1 MQCGCHIKI
10 SPEPG
15 LAIRQRE
22 HLDSKRRGKALDGCS
37 QSRPRGRSEDGF
49 GFGNSELLFE
59 GSVENVNLEEDI
71 CKCGY

>member
-1 MQCGCHIKI
+1 MWTIKV

-37 QSRPRGRSEDGF
+37 QADPESERSGDGYGF
-49 GFGNSELLFE
+49 GHSELASE
-59 GSVENVNLEEDI
+59 GIKENVDLEERI
-71 CKCGY
+71 